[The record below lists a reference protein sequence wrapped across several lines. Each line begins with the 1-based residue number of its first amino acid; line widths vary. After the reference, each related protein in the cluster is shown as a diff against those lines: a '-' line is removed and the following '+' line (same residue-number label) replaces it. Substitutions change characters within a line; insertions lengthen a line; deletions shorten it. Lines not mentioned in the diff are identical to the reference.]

1 MVARLR
7 QSGYQALWA
16 GGCVRDLLLGK
27 SPDDYD
33 VATDARPEDVI
44 RLFPRTVPVGASF
57 GVVIVR
63 GPRAA
68 GQVEVAT
75 FRSDGLYEDGRRPQ
89 SVTYSTPE
97 EDASRRDFTINGMFF
112 DPLDERIIDYVGGR
126 DDLERKVV
134 RAIGD
139 PVTRFE
145 EDKLR
150 LLRAVRFTSRLGF
163 SLDAGTRSAM
173 VAMAE
178 KVATVSA
185 ERIAQELR
193 KMLTH
198 SSRSQ
203 AVRLAEETGLLSV
216 VLPPVPQMKGL
227 DQSKPVLPGGDLWDH
242 TMLVL
247 DNLPPEPDFPL
258 AFAAL
263 LHDVGKPLTKGLK
276 DGRVSFH
283 NHEIVGRRIT
293 EELSRSLK
301 LANSEKDRAC
311 WLVEHHQSLGDARSL
326 RESRLKRILAAPGV
340 EDLLAL
346 HRADALASTGDTSQV
361 DYCEWYLRSQ
371 PQGPINPPPLVTGHD
386 LQKRLGLDPGP
397 HFKPMLEA
405 VREAQL
411 ERVVSSKAE
420 ALEWL
425 TRRYSEERPTD
436 TPG

>member
-1 MVARLR
+1 MTTETAPDHRRGFARDVVARLR

-27 SPDDYD
+27 NPDDYD
-33 VATDARPEDVI
+33 VATSARPEDVI

-75 FRSDGLYEDGRRPQ
+75 FRTDGLYEDGRRPQ
-89 SVTYSTPE
+89 SVTFSTPE
-97 EDASRRDFTINGMFF
+97 EDASRRDFTINGMFY
-112 DPLDERIIDYVGGR
+112 DPLEERIIDYVGGR
-126 DDLERKVV
+126 HDLERKVV

-139 PVTRFE
+139 PSTRFE

-150 LLRAVRFTSRLGF
+150 LLRAVRFTSRLSF
-163 SLDAGTRSAM
+163 SLDSGTRSAM
-173 VAMAE
+173 IEMAD
-178 KVATVSA
+178 KVSKVSA

-198 SSRSQ
+198 ASRSR

-216 VLPPVPQMKGL
+216 VLPPVPRMKGL

-247 DNLPPEPDFPL
+247 DNLPAEPEFPL

-283 NHEIVGRRIT
+283 NHEVVGRRIT
-293 EELSRSLK
+293 EDLSRSLK

-311 WLVEHHQSLGDARSL
+311 WLVEHHQALGDAKSL
-326 RESRLKRILAAPGV
+326 RES
-340 EDLLAL
+340 
-346 HRADALASTGDTSQV
+346 
-361 DYCEWYLRSQ
+361 
-371 PQGPINPPPLVTGHD
+371 
-386 LQKRLGLDPGP
+386 
-397 HFKPMLEA
+397 
-405 VREAQL
+405 
-411 ERVVSSKAE
+411 
-420 ALEWL
+420 
-425 TRRYSEERPTD
+425 
-436 TPG
+436 